1 MNLKLDKNPINQ
13 LILKSRTKQKQKK
26 QKKRD
31 EFTKKKMIK
40 KR

>member
-26 QKKRD
+26 
-31 EFTKKKMIK
+31 TKKERWIYKEK
-40 KR
+40 NDQKR